1 MFRCSIR
8 VPYFQASKLNPG
20 NHVQL
25 HATLG
30 LKMYIQLLMECCR
43 TPSWSHC
50 PPSPVVDFNIKRF
63 PSFEGPEA
71 TRLVFTGIQIVVN
84 FWLFHISIGIGDTI
98 ANPKVMSYI
107 IQHIGEKK
115 QQNLKED
122 NNIKQMV
129 TAGSKGSYI
138 NISQMLVCVGQQS
151 MEGCHIPFGFPHRML
166 PHFMKDDFSPK
177 ARGFVENS
185 YLRGMMPQE
194 YFFHAMAGQEGL
206 IDTAIKTVETGYIQ
220 RHLVKA
226 LEDVM
231 VCYDGTM
238 QNFLGDLI
246 QFIYGEDGM
255 DGTFIERQKI
265 ETFGMSDREFEHNY
279 QVYMMDKEDPHQ

>member
-1 MFRCSIR
+1 MFWCSIR

-115 QQNLKED
+115 QQVAEIIDDAYYDCLKPMPGMTIRKSFE
-122 NNIKQMV
+122 
-129 TAGSKGSYI
+129 SKA
-138 NISQMLVCVGQQS
+138 
-151 MEGCHIPFGFPHRML
+151 E
-166 PHFMKDDFSPK
+166 
-177 ARGFVENS
+177 
-185 YLRGMMPQE
+185 
-194 YFFHAMAGQEGL
+194 
-206 IDTAIKTVETGYIQ
+206 
-220 RHLVKA
+220 
-226 LEDVM
+226 
-231 VCYDGTM
+231 
-238 QNFLGDLI
+238 
-246 QFIYGEDGM
+246 
-255 DGTFIERQKI
+255 
-265 ETFGMSDREFEHNY
+265 
-279 QVYMMDKEDPHQ
+279 